1 MLQNHCLFWMVNSFD
16 CFNRINDGHNPIA
29 HVQWPRMKQKN
40 VRIVRLPLKMSKLR
54 ITESSN
60 YSNFFIEKS
69 FHFIHT
75 HLISQIDSNL
85 ALILLDFI
93 FCSVQLYIDVFISD
107 SMIFPKNPI
116 QKSNVEFPRNI
127 KAFNELIARISIER
141 SIKNGKTWFWKKK
154 EKWVEFVAISIYC
167 SVFYIDRSMEMAFGP
182 EKIGKTVI
190 SWLNS
195 CSFNTRIFKIVSF
208 NVLAD
213 STVWHTCSHIP
224 KKQQYAAATNTY
236 LFPFDFQP
244 NKNSIHR

>member
-1 MLQNHCLFWMVNSFD
+1 
-16 CFNRINDGHNPIA
+16 
-29 HVQWPRMKQKN
+29 
-40 VRIVRLPLKMSKLR
+40 MSKLR

-69 FHFIHT
+69 FHFIQT

-208 NVLAD
+208 YVLAD

-224 KKQQYAAATNTY
+224 KNSNMPQRQTLTFFHSIFSQTKIAFTDRMLRNWIHS
-236 LFPFDFQP
+236 LFVVLVLLQNIWASVSFIWLSLFD
-244 NKNSIHR
+244 SHSLCH